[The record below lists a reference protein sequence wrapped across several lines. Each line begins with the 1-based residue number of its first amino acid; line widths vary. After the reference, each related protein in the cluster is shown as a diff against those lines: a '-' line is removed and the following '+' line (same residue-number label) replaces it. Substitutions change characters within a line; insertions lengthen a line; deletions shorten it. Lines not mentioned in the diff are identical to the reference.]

1 MYNVRL
7 KDGTQFTCKYY
18 EYVSGIYYFYQT
30 SRGVTITALYSE
42 IDYIYKNN
50 LTFSYSGTII

>member
-18 EYVSGIYYFYQT
+18 EHVSGVYYFYQT
-30 SRGVTITALYSE
+30 SRGVIITALDHE
-42 IDYIYKNN
+42 IDVIY
-50 LTFSYSGTII
+50 

>member
-18 EYVSGIYYFYQT
+18 EHVSGVYYFYQT
-30 SRGVTITALYSE
+30 SRGITITALDHE
-42 IDYIYKNN
+42 IDVIY
-50 LTFSYSGTII
+50 